1 MTWHSSFFCLYS
13 ISSSKSI
20 YLASSTGSLLR
31 PDAAMILAAGKA

>member
-20 YLASSTGSLLR
+20 YSSSTGSLLR